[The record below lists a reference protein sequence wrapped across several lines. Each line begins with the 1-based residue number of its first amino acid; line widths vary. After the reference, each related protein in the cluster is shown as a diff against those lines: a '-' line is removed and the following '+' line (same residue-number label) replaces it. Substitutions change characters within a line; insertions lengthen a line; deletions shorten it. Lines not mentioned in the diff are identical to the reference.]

1 MPTPIGH
8 ALAGLAV
15 AGAGRASGMS
25 GRQAAILAFCAAAPD
40 LDLLLRLVDG
50 VNHHRGPSHSFAMAA
65 LAALGTVFLRRAG
78 LGLPA
83 PALMG
88 AAWASHVVLDYFGL
102 DTSPP
107 IGEMALW
114 PFSEAF
120 HASPVPVFYDIPRSF
135 SAAAIRHNLVAV
147 ALEMAVLGPLAWLCW
162 RGSRSGAGSRPQGH
176 D

>member
-15 AGAGRASGMS
+15 AGTAGGSRLSGPHI
-25 GRQAAILAFCAAAPD
+25 AILAFCAAAPD
-40 LDLLLRLVDG
+40 LDLVLRLFDG

-65 LAALGTVFLRRAG
+65 FVALGTVFLRRAG
-78 LGLPA
+78 LDLPG

-114 PFSEAF
+114 PFSNGF
-120 HASPVPVFYDIPRSF
+120 HASPVSVFYDIPRSF
-135 SAAAIRHNLVAV
+135 SAAATRHNLIAVAV
-147 ALEMAVLGPLAWLCW
+147 EVAILAPLAWLCW
-162 RGSRSGAGSRPQGH
+162 RGSRSGEGSRPAGC

>member
-15 AGAGRASGMS
+15 AGAARRSHLPGRHIAM
-25 GRQAAILAFCAAAPD
+25 LALCAAAPD
-40 LDLLLRLVDG
+40 LDLVLRLFDG
-50 VNHHRGPSHSFAMAA
+50 VNHHRGPSHSLAAAA
-65 LAALGTVFLRRAG
+65 LVAFATAWLRRAG
-78 LGLPA
+78 VDLPGA
-83 PALMG
+83 SLMG

-107 IGEMALW
+107 SGEMALW

-120 HASPVPVFYDIPRSF
+120 YISPVAVFYDIPRSF
-135 SAAAIRHNLVAV
+135 SAAAIRHNLAAV
-147 ALEMAVLGPLAWLCW
+147 AIEVVILAPIAWLCW
-162 RGSRSGAGSRPQGH
+162 RRFRSVPRSRPAGL